1 MRKFTF
7 RLETVLQLREQE
19 RDERK
24 RELQQALMARDI
36 VSQQQTNLEMERQN
50 LSMTLRTSLSQGK
63 IDADQ
68 MLAWRRYETVLNAQL
83 DYLVKQLAAIDTE
96 IEKRQQALMEANRAV
111 RILELLRE
119 KQRVAHEKREL
130 SHEIKQLDELANR
143 RFHNRSDL

>member
-7 RLETVLQLREQE
+7 RLQTVLQLREQE

-24 RELQQALMARDI
+24 RELQQALTARDI
-36 VSQQQTNLEMERQN
+36 VSQQQAILEKERQN
-50 LSMTLRTSLSQGK
+50 LSMALRTSLLQGK

-68 MLAWRRYETVLNAQL
+68 MLAWRRYETVLSAQQ
-83 DYLVKQLAAIDTE
+83 DYVAKQLAAIDTE

-119 KQRVAHEKREL
+119 KQRAAYEKRER
-130 SHEIKQLDELANR
+130 SHEMKQLDELANR
-143 RFHNRSDL
+143 RFHSRFDL

>member
-1 MRKFTF
+1 MRKFNF

-24 RELQQALMARDI
+24 RELQQALTARDI
-36 VSQQQTNLEMERQN
+36 VCQQQAILERERQN
-50 LSMTLRTSLSQGK
+50 LSTALRASLLQGN

-68 MLAWRRYETVLNAQL
+68 MLAWRRYETVLSAQQ
-83 DYLVKQLAAIDTE
+83 DYVAKQLAAIDTE

-119 KQRVAHEKREL
+119 KQRAAHEKRER
-130 SHEIKQLDELANR
+130 SHEMKQLDELANR